1 MSLNVAGKGYARG
14 NLTVW
19 LDTLAINTW
28 APGGR
33 PLSAAGM
40 TTLTIGGR
48 GFDPANCNRNRVFI
62 SGVRCFVLG
71 CSKSTISVL
80 FPGERDV
87 TFCID

>member
-1 MSLNVAGKGYARG
+1 MG

-48 GFDPANCNRNRVFI
+48 GFDPANCNRNVVFI

-80 FPGERDV
+80 FLGERDL